1 MNLLPSAD
9 QEQIVDTIK
18 GFLSGEAP
26 VDRLR
31 EHGAIGNPDAGL
43 WPQLGE
49 LGFIGLGLD
58 EAAGGV
64 GLSSAE
70 EALVYREFGRHLISL
85 GLFGLTLGAR
95 VAAAAGNTEITEQ
108 LLAGSTRVGLG
119 NPFAD
124 VSIGPDGCNGQFH
137 LFEANDAPLILLLD
151 ETGGALIAAEDCASR
166 KSVNAMDAVLTL
178 ERATLNNVKPKCWVG
193 ADQDPVHTRALL
205 LLAAYATGLAEA
217 TRDMAV
223 EYAKERHQFG
233 KPIGSF
239 QAVKHICADMA
250 IRAEAAQSQSLFA
263 ALVFA
268 EQRNDQDFQ
277 VVSSK
282 IVATDTAI
290 KNAAANIQ
298 VHGAFGFT
306 AEANAHHYLKRS
318 HVVDLLW
325 GDLRAQ
331 RQRLLN
337 LPPAAE

>member
-1 MNLLPSAD
+1 MDLLPSSE
-9 QEQIVDTIK
+9 QEQIVDTIHK
-18 GFLSGEAP
+18 FLSAEAP
-26 VDRLR
+26 VSRLR
-31 EHGAIGNPDAGL
+31 EYGALGNPDAAL
-43 WPQLGE
+43 WQQLGD
-49 LGFIGLGLD
+49 LGFFGLSLD
-58 EAAGGV
+58 EDSAGI

-70 EALVYREFGRHLISL
+70 EALVYREYGRHLISI
-85 GLFGLTLGAR
+85 GVFGPTLGAR
-95 VAAAAGNTEITEQ
+95 IAAAAGKTELRDQ
-108 LLAGSTRVGLG
+108 LLSGSIQVGIA
-119 NPFAD
+119 NSFAD
-124 VSIGPDGCNGQFH
+124 VRIGADGCNGRIH
-137 LFEANDAPLILLLD
+137 LFEAKHAPYILLLD
-151 ETGGALIAAEDCASR
+151 ESGAALIATEDCTKRELVDATDAS
-166 KSVNAMDAVLTL
+166 LTL
-178 ERATLNNVKPKCWVG
+178 ERASLDNVKPICWIN

-239 QAVKHICADMA
+239 QAIKHICADMA
-250 IRAEAAQSQSLFA
+250 IRTEATLSLTLFA

-268 EQRNDQDFQ
+268 EQRSDQDFQ

-282 IVATDTAI
+282 IVATDTAT

-318 HVVDLLW
+318 HVIDLLW

-337 LPPAAE
+337 LPHSAE

>member
-1 MNLLPSAD
+1 MDLLPSPD

-18 GFLSGEAP
+18 GFLSAEVP

-31 EHGAIGNPDAGL
+31 EHGALGNPDAAL

-58 EAAGGV
+58 EAAGGI

-70 EALVYREFGRHLISL
+70 EALVYREFGRHLVSI

-95 VAAAAGNTEITEQ
+95 VAAAAGNSEITDQ
-108 LLAGSTRVGLG
+108 LLTGSTHVGIG
-119 NPFAD
+119 NAFAD
-124 VSIGPDGCNGQFH
+124 VSIGEHSCNGQFH
-137 LFEANDAPLILLLD
+137 LFEASSAPLILLLD
-151 ETGGALIAAEDCASR
+151 ESGAALVAAEDCTSR
-166 KSVNAMDAVLTL
+166 KTVNATDAVLTL
-178 ERATLNNVKPKCWVG
+178 ERASLDNVKPRAWVG
-193 ADQDPVHTRALL
+193 ADEDPVHTRALL

-223 EYAKERHQFG
+223 EYAKDRHQFG
-233 KPIGSF
+233 KPIGAF

-250 IRAEAAQSQSLFA
+250 IRTEAAQSQSLFA

-268 EQRNDQDFQ
+268 EQRSDQEFQ

-282 IVATDTAI
+282 IVATDTALQ
-290 KNAAANIQ
+290 NAAANIQ

-306 AEANAHHYLKRS
+306 AEANAHHYLKRA
-318 HVVDLLW
+318 HVADQLW

-331 RQRLLN
+331 RRRLLN

>member
-1 MNLLPSAD
+1 MDLLPSED
-9 QEQIVDTIK
+9 QEQIVDTIQ
-18 GFLSGEAP
+18 GFLVAEAP

-31 EHGAIGNPDAGL
+31 EHGAIGNPDAAL

-58 EAAGGV
+58 EDAGGV

-70 EALVYREFGRHLISL
+70 EALVYREFGRHLLSI
-85 GLFGLTLGAR
+85 GVFGLTLGAR
-95 VAAAAGNTEITEQ
+95 VTTAAGNREIADA
-108 LLAGSTRVGLG
+108 LLTGSTRVGLA
-119 NPFAD
+119 NTFAD
-124 VSIGPDGCNGQFH
+124 TNIGPNGCSGQFH
-137 LFEANDAPLILLLD
+137 LFEASDAPWILLLD
-151 ETGGALIAAEDCASR
+151 ESGAALIAAEDFTNR
-166 KSVNAMDAVLTL
+166 ETVNATDAVLSL
-178 ERATLNNVKPKCWVG
+178 ERATLDNVKPTCWVD
-193 ADQDPVHTRALL
+193 ADDDPIHTRGLL

-223 EYAKERHQFG
+223 EYAKDRHQFG

-239 QAVKHICADMA
+239 QAIKHICADMA
-250 IRAEAAQSQSLFA
+250 IRTEAAQSQALFA

-268 EQRNDQDFQ
+268 EDRPDQVFQ

-282 IVATDTAI
+282 IVATDTAT

-318 HVVDLLW
+318 HVADLLW
-325 GDLRAQ
+325 GDLRSQ